1 MKRILT
7 ISLLLLLLVQA
18 NSQDSTAFANAKMKS
33 YFFVLLKA
41 GPDRSQDSIT
51 VQRIQEGH
59 MANMNRLA
67 ALKKLVVAGPFLDD
81 GKLRGLFF
89 FDVPTIEEVEK
100 LLLTDFA
107 ISSGRL
113 SYEIH
118 PWMTVKGA
126 CFN

>member
-1 MKRILT
+1 MKRILAF
-7 ISLLLLLLVQA
+7 SLFLLLFIHA
-18 NSQDSTAFANAKMKS
+18 RSQESTAFTGGKMKT

-51 VQRIQEGH
+51 VQHIQEGH
-59 MANMNRLA
+59 MANINRLA

-81 GKLRGLFF
+81 GNFRGLFF
-89 FDVPTIEEVEK
+89 FDVPTIEDVEK
-100 LLLTDFA
+100 LLYTDPA

-118 PWMTVKGA
+118 PWMTMKGA